1 MILAPVLLKGV
12 TRIILL
18 LVYVIL
24 IAVAAYGVTKMEVY
38 FSQMYFV
45 SDESLIKTWF
55 DANRKNF
62 NSGGAF
68 TATYVQDEL
77 GIDFSS

>member
-1 MILAPVLLKGV
+1 
-12 TRIILL
+12 
-18 LVYVIL
+18 
-24 IAVAAYGVTKMEVY
+24 
-38 FSQMYFV
+38 MYFV

-68 TATYVQDEL
+68 TATYVQDEV

>member
-38 FSQMYFV
+38 FS
-45 SDESLIKTWF
+45 
-55 DANRKNF
+55 
-62 NSGGAF
+62 
-68 TATYVQDEL
+68 
-77 GIDFSS
+77 